1 MPISSF
7 HGVETALRGL
17 LAQQRAIDVTGQN
30 IANAAT
36 PGYSRQRVELA
47 PSHSLSVVTAAGR
60 AQLGSGVDVTGI
72 ERIRDRFADV
82 QYRAQN
88 AKLGEAE
95 TKASLLGQAE
105 LSFSE
110 PGDKGL
116 SAQLNRFWSS
126 WSDVANAPSSAS
138 GRQVLLDTA
147 KGVATSFA
155 GLDEQ
160 LATVQ
165 KQAQAEFDSRTAAGG
180 PIDLAVKEVAELNQ
194 AIGASLARGDA
205 PNDLLD
211 RRDLL
216 LDTLSSYAQV
226 RTEPTL
232 DANGDPV
239 AGQLDVYLGTDPT
252 PLVSGAQSR
261 DPFSLAFAAGG
272 PGSGTLGALASVAS
286 PTGPIA
292 EYRTQLAAV
301 AQEMAAAV
309 NAVHQGA
316 GGPPVFTV
324 PAGAPVSGV
333 PQRPIEVGAG
343 IDPAQGGSLN
353 AIVAGSTSV
362 NDVATAIAALRGGA
376 SDQRYR
382 ALVGKVGSEAAEAN
396 RQEATAQTL
405 AGALQDRRDSVSGVS
420 PDEEMANL
428 VKFQRGYQASARVLS
443 TMDEML
449 DQLINRTG
457 RVGL

>member
-17 LAQQRAIDVTGQN
+17 LAQQRAIDITGQN

-36 PGYSRQRVELA
+36 PGYSRQRVEVS
-47 PSHSLSVVTAAGR
+47 PSQALKINVAGGV

-82 QYRAQN
+82 QFRAQN

-105 LSFSE
+105 LAFAE

-126 WSDVANAPSSAS
+126 WSDVANSPTSIS

-147 KGVATSFA
+147 KGLATSFA
-155 GLDEQ
+155 NLDDQ

-165 KQAQAEFDSRTAAGG
+165 KQALAEFDNITAAGG
-180 PIDLAVKEVAELNQ
+180 PIDLAVQEIAELNE
-194 AIGASLARGDA
+194 AIGTALGRGDA

-216 LDTLSSYAQV
+216 LDKLSGFAQV

-232 DANGDPV
+232 DGNGAPIP
-239 AGQLDVYLGTDPT
+239 GKLDVYLGTDAT
-252 PLVSGAQSR
+252 PLVSGDQSR
-261 DPFSLAFAAGG
+261 SPFSLSFAATG
-272 PGSGTLGALASVAS
+272 PGSGQLGALASVAS
-286 PTGPIA
+286 PSGPIA
-292 EYRTQLAAV
+292 EYRAQLAQT
-301 AQEMAAAV
+301 AQEIASAV
-309 NAVHQGA
+309 NGIHQAA

-324 PAGAPVSGV
+324 PTGAPVAGV
-333 PQRPIEVGAG
+333 PMRPIDVGAG

-362 NDVATAIAALRGGA
+362 NDVATAIAALRGKTG
-376 SDQRYR
+376 DQRYR
-382 ALVGKVGSEAAEAN
+382 ALVGKLGSEVAEAN
-396 RQEATAQTL
+396 REEATAQTL